1 MRTNSGLEEREA
13 GRVGPQ
19 GAGKDRFGSGVETGI
34 IGIIRGYSRCW
45 RVGRGRELGNLP
57 EEWERDD
64 DVGKDFGSI
73 HHSGCHSAGSC
84 GIFDCVRRFSKIW
97 SVAAVCALMLTAA
110 AALAADSLNWRAKQ
124 NQVDA
129 DIQSWDLNTLL
140 KKIARQTGW
149 KVYVERGADSAVSV
163 KFKNLPEDEAL
174 RRLLGKL
181 NYAKDQSN
189 GVSRLLI
196 FRTAAK
202 AATEAVAAEKKDYR
216 IADQDLVKLK
226 RGATNS
232 IDELAKKVGAKVI
245 GRNDRLGLYQL
256 QFDDA
261 ASASAGL
268 QTLASDPS
276 VAAADG
282 NYLVDRPTPAQM
294 TQVPNA
300 AGAPSFN
307 LTAQPVADGQIIGLI
322 DTSIDPPARYAKY
335 MLTPINESGDTEAPS
350 AAPTHSTMMLETM
363 VDSMG
368 NYPSMIQP
376 VDVYGTGDSAT
387 TFNVISGVV
396 DGIQAGATLINLSLG
411 GTGDSTMLGDL
422 IQEAQQK
429 GVVFVAA
436 AGNTPGE
443 GDVYPASY
451 PGVISVTASTQ
462 VVNGPITTTANGAN
476 ANQLASY
483 ANDPPGTQVIAPGT
497 SLVQWNGQMWEVE
510 GTSPATAST
519 AATIAELMNQNHI
532 PIDQAVGIVTKVA
545 PAPSK

>member
-1 MRTNSGLEEREA
+1 
-13 GRVGPQ
+13 
-19 GAGKDRFGSGVETGI
+19 
-34 IGIIRGYSRCW
+34 
-45 RVGRGRELGNLP
+45 
-57 EEWERDD
+57 
-64 DVGKDFGSI
+64 
-73 HHSGCHSAGSC
+73 
-84 GIFDCVRRFSKIW
+84 
-97 SVAAVCALMLTAA
+97 VAAVCALMLTAA
-110 AALAADSLNWRAKQ
+110 AAFAADSLSWRAKQ

-202 AATEAVAAEKKDYR
+202 AATEAVPAEKKDYR
-216 IADQDLVKLK
+216 IANQDLVKLK

-232 IDELAKKVGAKVI
+232 IDDLAKKVGAKVI
-245 GRNDRLGLYQL
+245 GRNDRIGLYQL

-261 ASASAGL
+261 ASATAAL

-276 VAAADG
+276 VASADG
-282 NYLVDRPTPAQM
+282 NYLIERPTPAQM
-294 TQVPNA
+294 TQVPNTA
-300 AGAPSFN
+300 APSFN
-307 LTAQPVADGQIIGLI
+307 LTAQPVANGEIIGLI
-322 DTSIDPPARYAKY
+322 DTSIDPPSQYSKY
-335 MLTPINESGDTEAPS
+335 MLTPINESGDTEAAS
-350 AAPTHSTMMLETM
+350 AAPTHATSMLETM

-376 VDVYGTGDSAT
+376 VDVYGKGDETT
-387 TFNVISGVV
+387 TFNVIPGIV
-396 DGIQAGATLINLSLG
+396 DAIQAGATLISLSLG
-411 GTGDSTMLGDL
+411 STGDSAMLGDL

-462 VVNGPITTTANGAN
+462 VVNGPITTTANGAE

-483 ANDPPGTQVIAPGT
+483 ANDPPGTAVIAPGT

-519 AATIAELMNQNHI
+519 AATIAELMNQDHI
-532 PIDQAVGIVTKVA
+532 PIDQAVGIVTRVA